1 MPRRHEFGVT
11 NGRLRVALPVLRG
24 VREIW
29 SWARRARPFPYS
41 QGVAAGAMSLMWAV
55 GGSASMLAVL
65 LPHPRGMHVLVV
77 VLIGATAPFV
87 AAVVWSLRNQL
98 PEGTFPLLLAI
109 GTVIVTVLVAVGA
122 GTSPAAAASFGFF
135 YIWIVMY
142 ALMFFAPLTAAA
154 EIAGA
159 AMAYAVFA
167 TDIGSFR
174 DAPFTALEPLVLVG
188 VSATAGAVVVALSR
202 AREHSEVDPVTRGT
216 NRRGLDRRLELAMNQ
231 APFDDEP
238 LVLAMIDIDHFKQI
252 NDQHGH
258 QAGDRTLERL
268 ATAWSQNLRE
278 GDVLARFGGDEFVVV
293 LPDTGEAALAILE
306 RVRAAG
312 GEAVTC
318 SIGVAAWQRGDS
330 ASRLISRADSAL
342 YGAKGLGRNR
352 IVMASAEQA
361 VTTPAIVA
369 VEV

>member
-1 MPRRHEFGVT
+1 
-11 NGRLRVALPVLRG
+11 
-24 VREIW
+24 
-29 SWARRARPFPYS
+29 
-41 QGVAAGAMSLMWAV
+41 
-55 GGSASMLAVL
+55 MLAVL

-98 PEGTFPLLLAI
+98 PGGTFPLLLAI
-109 GTVIVTVLVAVGA
+109 GTVIITILVSVGA
-122 GTSPAAAASFGFF
+122 GTSPAAAASFSFF

-142 ALMFFAPLTAAA
+142 ALMFFAPVTAAA
-154 EIAGA
+154 EIVGA
-159 AMAYAVFA
+159 ALAYALLA
-167 TDIGSFR
+167 TGISPFR
-174 DAPFTALEPLVLVG
+174 TAPFTAVEPLVLVG

-231 APFDDEP
+231 APFHDEP

-268 ATAWSQNLRE
+268 ATAWSHNLRE

-342 YGAKGLGRNR
+342 YAAKGLGRNR
-352 IVMASAEQA
+352 IVMASAEPA
-361 VTTPAIVA
+361 MTTPTIVA

>member
-1 MPRRHEFGVT
+1 VGFR
-11 NGRLRVALPVLRG
+11 VLRG
-24 VREIW
+24 VRDFW

-41 QGVAAGAMSLMWAV
+41 RDVAAGAMSLMWAV
-55 GGSASMLAVL
+55 GGSVSILAVL

-77 VLIGATAPFV
+77 LVIATTAPFV
-87 AAVVWSLRNQL
+87 AAAVWLLRNQL
-98 PEGTFPLLLAI
+98 PAATFPLLLAI
-109 GTVIVTVLVAVGA
+109 GTVIITILVAVGA

-142 ALMFFAPLTAAA
+142 ALMFFAPVAAAA
-154 EIAGA
+154 EIVGA
-159 AMAYAVFA
+159 AMAYALLA
-167 TDIGSFR
+167 TGVSPFR
-174 DAPFTALEPLVLVG
+174 TAPFTAMEPLVLVG
-188 VSATAGAVVVALSR
+188 VIATAGAVVVALSR

-216 NRRGLDRRLELAMNQ
+216 NRRGLDRRLELAMSQ
-231 APFDDEP
+231 APFHAEP

-252 NDQHGH
+252 NDQQGH

-268 ATAWSQNLRE
+268 ASAWSHNLRD

-293 LPDTGEAALAILE
+293 LPDTGDKALAILE

-318 SIGVAAWQRGDS
+318 SIGVAAWQAGDS

-342 YGAKGLGRNR
+342 YAAKGLGRNR
-352 IVMASAEQA
+352 IVVASVERAA
-361 VTTPAIVA
+361 TTPAVVA
-369 VEV
+369 VPD

>member
-1 MPRRHEFGVT
+1 VVR
-11 NGRLRVALPVLRG
+11 PVLRG
-24 VREIW
+24 ARETW

-41 QGVAAGAMSLMWAV
+41 QDVAAGAMSLMWAV
-55 GGSASMLAVL
+55 GGTVCLLVVL
-65 LPHPRGMHVLVV
+65 LPHPRGMHVPVV
-77 VLIGATAPFV
+77 AVIGVTATFV
-87 AAVVWSLRNQL
+87 AAATWLLRTQL
-98 PEGTFPLLLAI
+98 PGATFPLLLAI
-109 GTVIVTVLVAVGA
+109 GAALITILVSEGA
-122 GTSPAAAASFGFF
+122 GTSPAAAASFSFF
-135 YIWIVMY
+135 YIWVVMY
-142 ALMFFAPLTAAA
+142 ALMFFAPVMAAV

-159 AMAYAVFA
+159 ALAYTLLA
-167 TDIGSFR
+167 TGVSPFR
-174 DAPFTALEPLVLVG
+174 TAPFTALEPLVLVG
-188 VSATAGAVVVALSR
+188 VIATTGAVVVALSR

-231 APFDDEP
+231 ARFHDEP

-342 YGAKGLGRNR
+342 YAAKGLGRNR